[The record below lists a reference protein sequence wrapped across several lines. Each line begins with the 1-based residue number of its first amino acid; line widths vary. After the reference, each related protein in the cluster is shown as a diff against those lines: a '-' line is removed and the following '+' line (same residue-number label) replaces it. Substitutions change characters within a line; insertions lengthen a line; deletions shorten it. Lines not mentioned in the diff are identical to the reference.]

1 MSMHE
6 YEWRMNKEELKDGW
20 VHEYVW
26 RMNIDE
32 LKDEWVYMNMNGRW
46 IKKNWRMDGCMNI
59 NGKRMKNNLRMDG
72 YINGKSMKI
81 TKGWMDE
88 YWVCMNKDED
98 ELKDEWVYMNMN
110 GTWMKK
116 N

>member
-1 MSMHE
+1 MCIHE

-59 NGKRMKNNLRMDG
+59 NGKRMKNN
-72 YINGKSMKI
+72 
-81 TKGWMDE
+81 
-88 YWVCMNKDED
+88 
-98 ELKDEWVYMNMN
+98 
-110 GTWMKK
+110 
-116 N
+116 